1 MATGFTAFLVVWAG
15 AVWGTIAFH
24 APLIFPVVFGGVGLL
39 LVYVTLD
46 QWLRV
51 TRVIAGDGRVA
62 VASGW
67 LGPRRERTIL
77 AGEIADVVV
86 KIGAQSGSTPL
97 YDVIL
102 ATTSGEGVA
111 AGGGIRDKREA
122 EWLAGVIRRA
132 VKPA

>member
-1 MATGFTAFLVVWAG
+1 
-15 AVWGTIAFH
+15 
-24 APLIFPVVFGGVGLL
+24 VFGGIGLL
-39 LVYVTLD
+39 LLYVTLD

-67 LGPRRERTIL
+67 LGPRRERTIM

-86 KIGAQSGSTPL
+86 KIAAQSGSTPF
-97 YDVIL
+97 YDVTL
-102 ATTSGEGVA
+102 ATTSGKEVV
-111 AGGGIRDKREA
+111 AGGAIRDKREA